1 VNNLKKFFTFLF
13 LVFTLFQSVSFAD
26 VCYLGPAGT
35 YSEEASIQY
44 FGSSEKL
51 IPNKTVSQSI
61 DMLKEGKCQYAV
73 VPVENTIGGPVYNYL
88 ELVAEDDSLSV
99 VGKVDLPIRQALLVW
114 GNTQLKNIKTVY
126 SHPQGISQSKE
137 WLKQNLPDAKIVEVS
152 STAEASK
159 KVSELE
165 DKSCAAIASEGSA
178 QVYHLKVLARDIQM
192 NDSNVTR
199 FWVVTNTNR
208 QINNGDHY
216 ILTLTGDDNQVVKLL
231 NFLENSGYKIGY
243 IHDIPRKTYLG
254 DYIYL
259 VELNSNSNSTS
270 INDIIDDNAY
280 SDLNIHILGRY

>member
-1 VNNLKKFFTFLF
+1 MKKIFTVLF
-13 LVFTLFQSVSFAD
+13 LAFILFQSKCFAD

-35 YSEEASIQY
+35 YSEEASMQY

-51 IPNKTVSQSI
+51 IPNKTVTQSI

-88 ELVAEDDSLSV
+88 ELVAEDDSLTV

-114 GNTQLKNIKTVY
+114 GDTQLKNIKTVY

-159 KVSELE
+159 KVSELK
-165 DKSCAAIASEGSA
+165 DNSSAAIASEGSA
-178 QVYHLKVLARDIQM
+178 KVYHLNVLAHDIQM

-199 FWVVTNTNR
+199 FWVVTNINR
-208 QINNGDHY
+208 QNNNGDHY
-216 ILTLTGDDNQVVKLL
+216 ILVLTGDDNQAVKLL
-231 NFLENSGYKIGY
+231 DSLENSGYKIGY

-254 DYIYL
+254 DYIYI
-259 VELNSNSNSTS
+259 VELNSNSSTTN
-270 INDIIDDNAY
+270 INDLIDDGAY